1 MLLYVDGARLGCAL
15 TCRDN
20 DLTIQELATLCDA
33 FYIGGT
39 KNGALFGEALVILN
53 DTMNDHFRWMIK
65 RQCGLLAKGR
75 LIGVQFEAL
84 LEGGMD
90 SIYFPWHP
98 MPMNGCSP
106 ARLSDR
112 TWCTVLRKLPDKPDF
127 PGSSNCRCER
137 AGKRLF
143 LL

>member
-1 MLLYVDGARLGCAL
+1 MDGARLGCAL

-84 LEGGMD
+84 LEG
-90 SIYFPWHP
+90 WH
-98 MPMNGCSP
+98 GQH
-106 ARLSDR
+106 
-112 TWCTVLRKLPDKPDF
+112 
-127 PGSSNCRCER
+127 
-137 AGKRLF
+137 LF
-143 LL
+143 FHGIPCQ